1 MAIKCV
7 LFDLYGTLI
16 NIDTDENLEEIYRA
30 IAHFLNYRG
39 IDIHRWEVKDLYY
52 EIMKR
57 QRRVRNEQYSEID
70 VEAIWREMIIQ
81 KGSVAAKGFGSMDAL
96 TRTLSE
102 MYRGIS
108 RKRMELYPDV
118 VSVLDR
124 LKMRFPLA
132 LISDAQ
138 PCFALPEMQMLHLNG
153 FFSPIVI
160 SAEYGYRK
168 PDRRLF
174 LHALVEL
181 KVDPSEAIY
190 VGNDMFRDIYGAN
203 QLGIKTI
210 FFQSNQGAQT
220 HPNTEPNYIARS
232 FPEVLK
238 GVEFLSELSLT

>member
-1 MAIKCV
+1 MAIKCI

-16 NIDTDENLEEIYRA
+16 NIDTDENMEEIYRA

-39 IDIHRWEVKDLYY
+39 IDIHRMEIKNLYY

-70 VEAIWREMIIQ
+70 VEAIWRELIIQ
-81 KGSVAAKGFGSMDAL
+81 KGSMAAKGFGSMDAL

-102 MYRGIS
+102 LYRGIS
-108 RKRMELYPDV
+108 RKRLELYPDV
-118 VSVLDR
+118 IPSLDK
-124 LKMRFPLA
+124 LKMRYPLA
-132 LISDAQ
+132 LVSDAQ
-138 PCFALPEMQMLHLNG
+138 PCFALPEMQLVGLNG

-160 SAEYGYRK
+160 SAHYGYRK

-181 KVDPSEAIY
+181 KVEPSEAIY
-190 VGNDMFRDIYGAN
+190 IGNDMFRDIYGAN

-210 FFQSNQGAQT
+210 FFQSNQGQQT
-220 HPNTEPNYIARS
+220 HPNTEPLYIARS
-232 FPEVLK
+232 YPEILK
-238 GVEFLSELSLT
+238 GVEFLSGTSLS